1 MIKYKFE
8 ETKNRFAAYH
18 EGKEVGEITFTK
30 AGDKVLLVDHTYV
43 MEEYRGKS
51 IANRLVKHIVDF
63 AISQNK
69 LIVPLCPFVRKE
81 FGRNQEY
88 QAIEYK

>member
-30 AGDKVLLVDHTYV
+30 AGDKVLIVDHTYV
-43 MEEYRGKS
+43 KEEYRGKS
-51 IANRLVKHIVDF
+51 IANKLVKHIVDF